1 MMELW
6 QEYAERHLYMLDDIK
21 SELAY
26 IGKEMRMARTGVAED
41 ENGKPIPERR
51 TPWQCSQCAKFNDPE
66 YVECWGCGRASNAG

>member
-1 MMELW
+1 MDPLTS
-6 QEYAERHLYMLDDIK
+6 EYAERFLGMLE
-21 SELAY
+21 ELRQEIAY
-26 IGKEMRMARTGVAED
+26 IGKELRMARTGVAED